1 MKFPFEEEIIVIKKI
16 KKVNKENCMKIFFNL
31 HKKNMLIKNKIL
43 INIDILSCK
52 YGRGYV
58 DCPIIEK
65 VE

>member
-1 MKFPFEEEIIVIKKI
+1 MKFPFEEEIIVIKKM
-16 KKVNKENCMKIFFNL
+16 KKVNKENCMKILFNL

-58 DCPIIEK
+58 DWPIIEK

>member
-16 KKVNKENCMKIFFNL
+16 KKVNNENCMKILFNL
-31 HKKNMLIKNKIL
+31 HKNNMLIKNKIL

-58 DCPIIEK
+58 ACPIIEK
-65 VE
+65 VP